1 MIMRKHRQALL
12 NSIFLGNP
20 KALLS
25 QLLAINPAL
34 ALAASTNPA
43 IAAMAAAAALNA
55 PSLNTPTLPSHPL
68 SPSVPNPAVAALAAA
83 AALKAS
89 SSGIPPP
96 SLPQD
101 ISPHTDNLSHH
112 AINGVH
118 TQEKNPFLPSGNMP
132 FGKPPPTQLLAEELR
147 VEDQTYELK
156 DGWGKRVTQR
166 TSGSSMGKFDV
177 YLTNPISTKRL
188 RSIPELLKFI
198 KDNPYCPIGRCE
210 VSSCMIIVIFYY

>member
-1 MIMRKHRQALL
+1 MT
-12 NSIFLGNP
+12 SIFLGNP

-55 PSLNTPTLPSHPL
+55 PSLNTPTLPSQPL

-89 SSGIPPP
+89 SSGVPPP

-101 ISPHTDNLSHH
+101 ISPPTDNLSHH
-112 AINGVH
+112 AINGIH

-147 VEDQTYELK
+147 VEDKTYELK

-198 KDNPYCPIGRCE
+198 KDNPYCPIGMCE
-210 VSSCMIIVIFYY
+210 VSSCMINVISYYY